1 MFGAIQDE
9 FIIEQ
14 PFICDYGYNIEIGKN
29 FYSNHNLTILDCN
42 KVKFGDNVF
51 IGPNC
56 SFYTDGHSLNAILR
70 NQWVEFAKLIE
81 IGNNV
86 CIGGSVTILPDVKIG
101 DNVVIGTGSVV
112 NKDIPSNT
120 VAVGN
125 PCKVIKNIEKW
136 N

>member
-1 MFGAIQDE
+1 MTEKEKMLLGKLYNANYDE
-9 FIIEQ
+9 KLRNERQ
-14 PFICDYGYNIEIGKN
+14 NAKSLCYE
-29 FYSNHNLTILDCN
+29 
-42 KVKFGDNVF
+42 F

-125 PCKVIKNIEKW
+125 PCKVIKNIEKL